1 MSITFH
7 NFDTSEILM
16 SRQWHCPH
24 FKMSGESL
32 IFILM
37 WWCNYEMQ
45 ISFGVTLE
53 HVVAIYTFLLYLDV
67 VGALFRQG
75 FLVVVC
81 VVWGFLLVGCCVFS
95 CFLVFFLRA
104 TGRGLWQTRS
114 NSIDFR
120 WEQIMINCPLAA
132 PFTPLLLT
140 CICEGR
146 ERHTHC
152 AGRNMIRMGGD
163 DLGFWDLEF
172 KPRPCVK
179 ALL

>member
-1 MSITFH
+1 
-7 NFDTSEILM
+7 
-16 SRQWHCPH
+16 
-24 FKMSGESL
+24 MSGESL

-95 CFLVFFLRA
+95 CFLFFFK
-104 TGRGLWQTRS
+104 S
-114 NSIDFR
+114 NWKGFVADQVKLNRFQMRTNNDKLSSSSSLYSITF
-120 WEQIMINCPLAA
+120 NLY
-132 PFTPLLLT
+132 L
-140 CICEGR
+140 
-146 ERHTHC
+146 
-152 AGRNMIRMGGD
+152 
-163 DLGFWDLEF
+163 
-172 KPRPCVK
+172 
-179 ALL
+179 